1 MITAFQQIQTG
12 LLTALHF
19 SLYSD
24 CVPSYVMFNG
34 DGTTDDAGVTT
45 WSSENTQLIYRYFYY
60 GKTWWIMQNAL
71 QLGADTFVEQYS
83 VETDV
88 NAVTPPNTGWKK
100 TVSIQAKERHANG
113 AL

>member
-1 MITAFQQIQTG
+1 
-12 LLTALHF
+12 
-19 SLYSD
+19 
-24 CVPSYVMFNG
+24 
-34 DGTTDDAGVTT
+34 
-45 WSSENTQLIYRYFYY
+45 
-60 GKTWWIMQNAL
+60 MQNAL

-113 AL
+113 ALWLTFLFILPPSNLFYCLCHVYPLFRNTQTSLF